1 MWALFMFRVVIGA
14 IFGLATMHRSFFY
27 ISSVA
32 SAVIALY
39 CELSTCF
46 YLSVNFR
53 LLLALPKLHNSR
65 SISFFIG
72 LEFSTCLSF
81 SLVFR
86 FCVYAFFPFSLN
98 SSISACL
105 YLYFFSVSFHFRVFF
120 LFFFLIPV
128 DPSFIYQCFRKWD
141 SRSFRVSAYPSMC
154 LVFVFFSFPLLLDI
168 CIGRWRA
175 GGGEAETETG
185 AFVCVRRCAR
195 IHGFIIFQSTRKN
208 QSTFVPSSL
217 LGKSQRYSASCCF
230 EITTILLGPES
241 VFFVG
246 E

>member
-1 MWALFMFRVVIGA
+1 MSLFLV
-14 IFGLATMHRSFFY
+14 SFPFLCVCFLSLFIKFQY
-27 ISSVA
+27 IS
-32 SAVIALY
+32 L
-39 CELSTCF
+39 
-46 YLSVNFR
+46 
-53 LLLALPKLHNSR
+53 
-65 SISFFIG
+65 SISVFLFSQFFI
-72 LEFSTCLSF
+72 F
-81 SLVFR
+81 
-86 FCVYAFFPFSLN
+86 
-98 SSISACL
+98 
-105 YLYFFSVSFHFRVFF
+105 VFF
-120 LFFFLIPV
+120 FLSFFLIPV

-154 LVFVFFSFPLLLDI
+154 LVFVFFSFPLLLLDI